1 MKKFLLR
8 SSVFVGLLLAALVI
22 SPSAHAV
29 PTLVQF
35 DPAGGGAYSITGIHE
50 FDWASSGNLVIE
62 QWLVSSS
69 TGALTLAQ
77 FFADP
82 NLTFGDTLTMDIHA
96 HAYLGSFLDGGGDII
111 TATGGLNT
119 IYEVTATLD
128 GQETA
133 VYHTNPA
140 GDDLLS
146 FTSISG
152 TFQYYLDSAV
162 DADVTTGAGFN
173 SGDIGDVPF
182 LEGTLSLISGQFNG
196 DTGKGSSYLTNTIT
210 AYDSDVIETDPVNPD
225 VWLIGTNFDTTLQ
238 FITGGQPSV
247 GVGGVIGDAPYTV
260 SYLDIDFSGDYNTGD
275 IPDLIL
281 NADASSNFQA
291 VPEPATMLL
300 LGSGLIALAGFG
312 RKKFKK

>member
-1 MKKFLLR
+1 MKKKYLLR
-8 SSVFVGLLLAALVI
+8 SAVVVALMLMALVI

-35 DPAGGGAYSITGIHE
+35 DPTGAGAYSITGIHE

-69 TGALTLAQ
+69 TGALTLAG

-82 NLTFGDTLTMDIHA
+82 NLTNGDTLTMDIHA
-96 HAYLGSFLDGGGDII
+96 HAYLGSFIDADGDII
-111 TATGGLNT
+111 TATTGGLNT
-119 IYEVTATLD
+119 SYEVTATLD

-133 VYHTNPA
+133 TYYNIGGADTLQF
-140 GDDLLS
+140 D
-146 FTSISG
+146 SISG

-162 DADVTTGAGFN
+162 DANVTTGAGFN

-182 LEGTLSLISGQFNG
+182 LQGTLSLINGQFNG
-196 DTGKGSSYLTNTIT
+196 TYGWGSSYLTNTIT
-210 AYDSDVIETDPVNPD
+210 AYDSDVIETDPVNPG

-247 GVGGVIGDAPYTV
+247 GMGGVIGDTPYTV
-260 SYLDIDFSGDYNTGD
+260 GQF
-275 IPDLIL
+275 DLIL
-281 NADASSNFQA
+281 NADASSNFDA